1 MWGSLWTECIE
12 VADQYADQY
21 ASYGKRDNVDPRTP
35 YYTLWRLMT
44 RKDIFK
50 LDLMA
55 PEPLI
60 YMSRFPVAKDLG
72 KNIPTN
78 ATAAEVIMLLEE
90 EAQRW
95 SKRAKALNVLLAYER
110 DDRKRYAEEK
120 IAEEE
125 ARRLENERTKQL
137 LEEERKKR
145 QQERAQLAPLL
156 SQQPRQTVPPS
167 GRASGASP
175 PALALPLPL
184 PLPVNPVPGGAPPPS
199 GFPSE
204 APSGGGNPPSS
215 AGQPGAHPWQQTPYP
230 FSQASGGYVCF
241 AIYDFLSQH

>member
-1 MWGSLWTECIE
+1 
-12 VADQYADQY
+12 
-21 ASYGKRDNVDPRTP
+21 
-35 YYTLWRLMT
+35 MT

-55 PEPLI
+55 QPEPLI

-72 KNIPTN
+72 KNIPRD
-78 ATAAEVIMLLEE
+78 ATAAEVGMLLEE

-95 SKRAKALNVLLAYER
+95 SKRAKVLNVLLAYER

-125 ARRLENERTKQL
+125 RRRQLEKDRMQL
-137 LEEERKKR
+137 EKKELAALPS
-145 QQERAQLAPLL
+145 QEPQKTG
-156 SQQPRQTVPPS
+156 SPRGQ
-167 GRASGASP
+167 ASGASP
-175 PALALPLPL
+175 PALALPLP
-184 PLPVNPVPGGAPPPS
+184 VNPVPSGAPPPS

-204 APSGGGNPPSS
+204 APSGGGNLPSS

>member
-1 MWGSLWTECIE
+1 
-12 VADQYADQY
+12 
-21 ASYGKRDNVDPRTP
+21 
-35 YYTLWRLMT
+35 MT

-50 LDLMA
+50 LDLLA
-55 PEPLI
+55 QPEPLI

-72 KNIPTN
+72 KNITRN
-78 ATAAEVIMLLEE
+78 ATAAEVGLLLEE
-90 EAQRW
+90 EMQRW
-95 SKRAKALNVLLAYER
+95 SKRVKMLNVLLAYER

-125 ARRLENERTKQL
+125 ERRRQLEKDRMNQE
-137 LEEERKKR
+137 KK
-145 QQERAQLAPLL
+145 ERAALP
-156 SQQPRQTVPPS
+156 SQEPQKT
-167 GRASGASP
+167 GSP
-175 PALALPLPL
+175 PGAAPPA
-184 PLPVNPVPGGAPPPS
+184 LPVNPVPSGAPPPS

>member
-44 RKDIFK
+44 RMDVFQIDPKAKPDPAVY
-50 LDLMA
+50 MA
-55 PEPLI
+55 
-60 YMSRFPVAKDLG
+60 RFPVAEDLG
-72 KNIPTN
+72 LKSDV
-78 ATAAEVIMLLEE
+78 TAAEKGLQLLDETR
-90 EAQRW
+90 RW
-95 SKRAKALNVLLAYER
+95 TNTAELLNEFLAAERA
-110 DDRKRYAEEK
+110 DRKCTAEEK
-120 IAEEE
+120 KAEEE